1 MARVGSNS
9 RRRLVRL
16 ERRGQKALVRQS
28 ERNSTPFRYDASLRI
43 SGVGGQ
49 HDDITNQ
56 TGIIPTH
63 AHIKGDLLSRLRK
76 RPYPDDLWMLS
87 SPLGESATMDAHLI
101 WLRKTIQPHYAY
113 FEKLIA
119 QASSADV
126 CLGCLSD
133 SPYPFLTLQPA
144 SLDLLRELKLGFTF
158 NFTCT

>member
-1 MARVGSNS
+1 MARVGSNT
-9 RRRLVRL
+9 RRRLARA

-43 SGVGGQ
+43 SGVGDQ
-49 HDDITNQ
+49 HDDIAKQ

-63 AHIKGDLLSRLRK
+63 AHIKGEVHGRFTK
-76 RPYPDDLWMLS
+76 RAYPDDLWILS

-101 WLRKTIQPHYAY
+101 WLRNTIQPHYAY

-133 SPYPFLTLQPA
+133 SPYPFWEVQPA